1 MSHLNQIVF
10 IMAFTVDIQFTF
22 GCGTYDVSTLVRMI
36 RHNICIIKMYSITGR
51 KVIF

>member
-1 MSHLNQIVF
+1 MNHLNQIVF

-22 GCGTYDVSTLVRMI
+22 CCGTCDVSTLVRMI